1 MGIEGGSPETSGFWQ
16 GLGQRPNVSPRFS
29 HSQKQ
34 LFHFWRFHSGTRI
47 FFWGFEAPKTKT
59 QKTFGGFGVRPARRS
74 VLGFSSASPQVV
86 HKLFHTSV
94 DIVDNL
100 WTGVDNSGISPI
112 FPVFAG
118 FFIFPQKSLM
128 RASIRRFPRGRP
140 RPAARP
146 PNRRYPCRSQTS
158 EPGRSAR

>member
-1 MGIEGGSPETSGFWQ
+1 MRWEIQEPQVLGGVRGKAPTYPTLPSSPQ
-16 GLGQRPNVSPRFS
+16 NP
-29 HSQKQ
+29 
-34 LFHFWRFHSGTRI
+34 LFHFWRTHRGERGFC
-47 FFWGFEAPKTKT
+47 WGLEAPKAKT
-59 QKTFGGFGVRPARRS
+59 RKTFGGFGVRPARRP
-74 VLGFSSASPQVV
+74 VLGFSAASPQVV
-86 HKLFHTSV
+86 HRLFHTSV

-100 WTGVDNSGISPI
+100 WTSVDNSGISPI
-112 FPVFAG
+112 FPVFSG

-146 PNRRYPCRSQTS
+146 PNRRDPCRSQTS